1 MTPSPV
7 VVAGR
12 PAAPTRLIAATALT
26 GMACALVWKLLIF
39 LDWAHW
45 AVLDPHELDYGEGI
59 VWQQMRMIVEGRG
72 YAPLGT
78 FPAIVFHY
86 PPVYHLLT
94 WVVASVSGA
103 DDLTAGRALA
113 VFGTLTTA
121 TFLGVI
127 AGLATVGSSRAAR
140 WTCGATAAL
149 VSLTCF
155 PVAIWSVLMRVDM
168 VAAALTLG
176 GFWLAM
182 AALRR
187 PALIYPAAIAFVC
200 AVFTKQTMVAAPGAA
215 FLVLL
220 FLRPAVAVRGI
231 AACVLLGL
239 SVLAV
244 MSLATHGQF
253 MRHIFGYNINRF
265 SFERLKTMKIL
276 ALSHLMYLQLGV
288 VGVWL
293 SSRRI
298 AREIGPGSLTD
309 LRRRLGADVGTSRGL
324 MAVAYLVTTTCLL
337 ILAGKVGS
345 SVNYYI
351 EWFLA
356 VGVFVGVAARPAADA
371 IFPTTGFDAPGG
383 ARFSPLVLLPALVAV
398 GALLTPSLEKNDEIK
413 NAADERELTTLTRW
427 IGEANLPV
435 ISDNM
440 VILRKAGKEV
450 VLEPA
455 IVAELGSTGVYD
467 ERALT
472 RLIRDRRFA
481 FFVTSGERG
490 DALFDTRYNP
500 PVAAAIYEAYP
511 RVVKMAGLTVH
522 LPVAAP
528 PPALP

>member
-1 MTPSPV
+1 MTPS
-7 VVAGR
+7 
-12 PAAPTRLIAATALT
+12 AAAAPRQKVTPTRLAAAAALAV
-26 GMACALVWKLLIF
+26 MASVLVWKLLVF
-39 LDWAHW
+39 LDRAHW
-45 AVLDPHELDYGEGI
+45 AVLDPHQLDYGEGI
-59 VWQQMRMIVEGRG
+59 VWQQMRMIVDGRG
-72 YAPLGT
+72 YAPLGV

-86 PPVYHLLT
+86 PPVYHLLA
-94 WVVASVSGA
+94 WLVAAATGA
-103 DDLTAGRALA
+103 NDLAAGRALS
-113 VFGTLTTA
+113 VFATLTTA

-127 AGLATVGSSRAAR
+127 TGLATVGSSRAAR

-168 VAAALTLG
+168 VATALTLG

-220 FLRPAVAVRGI
+220 FLRPALAVRGI

-265 SFERLKTMKIL
+265 SFERLKLLQIL
-276 ALSHLMYLQLGV
+276 ALVHAMYLLLAVIGV
-288 VGVWL
+288 VL
-293 SSRRI
+293 SWQRI
-298 AREIGPGSLTD
+298 TRVAGPGSLTD
-309 LRRRLGADVGTSRGL
+309 LRRRLGADIGAMRGL

-356 VGVFVGVAARPAADA
+356 VSVFVGVAVRPAADA
-371 IFPTTGFDAPGG
+371 IFPATGVDAPAG
-383 ARFSPLVLLPALVAV
+383 APFRLIILAPAIMAV
-398 GALLTPSLEKNDEIK
+398 GAFLAHALPKDDEIK
-413 NAADERELTTLTRW
+413 TAADERELATLTRW
-427 IGEANLPV
+427 VGAANRPV

-440 VILRKAGKEV
+440 VILREARKEV

-467 ERALT
+467 ERAFT

-481 FFVTSGERG
+481 FFVTEGERG
-490 DALFDTRYNP
+490 DPLFDARYRP
-500 PVAAAIYEAYP
+500 AVAAAMYDAYP
-511 RVVKMAGLTVH
+511 RVTKMAGLTVH
-522 LPVAAP
+522 MPAAP
-528 PPALP
+528 VSTAR

>member
-1 MTPSPV
+1 MTPS
-7 VVAGR
+7 
-12 PAAPTRLIAATALT
+12 AAAAPRQKVTPTRLAAAAALT
-26 GMACALVWKLLIF
+26 VMASVLVWKLLVF
-39 LDWAHW
+39 LDRAHW

-59 VWQQMRMIVEGRG
+59 VWQQMRMIVDGRG
-72 YAPLGT
+72 YAPLGV

-86 PPVYHLLT
+86 PPVYHVLAWL
-94 WVVASVSGA
+94 VGAISGA
-103 DDLTAGRALA
+103 NDLAAGRAVSVFATLA
-113 VFGTLTTA
+113 TA

-127 AGLATVGSSRAAR
+127 TGLATVGSSRAAR

-168 VAAALTLG
+168 VATALTLG
-176 GFWLAM
+176 GLWLAM

-187 PALIYPAAIAFVC
+187 PALIYPAAFAFVC

-220 FLRPAVAVRGI
+220 FLRPALAVRGI

-265 SFERLKTMKIL
+265 SFERLKSMKIMAL
-276 ALSHLMYLQLGV
+276 AHVMYLQLGA

-293 SSRRI
+293 SLKRI
-298 AREIGPGSLTD
+298 APETGPGSLTG
-309 LRRRLGADVGTSRGL
+309 LRRRLGADVGASRGL
-324 MAVAYLVTTTCLL
+324 MAMAYLLAATFLL

-345 SVNYYI
+345 SINYYI

-356 VGVFVGVAARPAADA
+356 GSVFVGVAARPAADA
-371 IFPTTGFDAPGG
+371 IFPTTAFDAPGG

-398 GALLTPSLEKNDEIK
+398 GALLAPSLEKNDQIK
-413 NAADERELTTLTRW
+413 TTADERDLTTLTRW
-427 IGEANLPV
+427 IGEAKLPV

-440 VILRKAGKEV
+440 VILRQAGKDV

-467 ERALT
+467 ERAFT

-481 FFVTSGERG
+481 FFVTEGERG
-490 DALFDTRYNP
+490 EPLFDDRYRP
-500 PVAAAIYEAYP
+500 AVAAAMYDAYP
-511 RVVKMAGLTVH
+511 RVTKMAGLTVH
-522 LPVAAP
+522 MPAAP
-528 PPALP
+528 APMTR